1 MKNINNSIKVDYFQ
15 DESNSINSM
24 ISDLENNIILAVILV
39 LIIIIYWMSLKP
51 AILVSLSIPGS
62 FLLSMI
68 LLSTIGVTIN
78 VVVLFSLILSVGIL
92 IDGAIIVVEYAN
104 RRALENNLDNR
115 SIYILAAQ
123 KMARPVVASTLTT
136 LAAFFPLIF
145 WPGIAGEFMYYLPVT
160 LLTILSSSLIM
171 ALVFIPTLGIK
182 LNANNSNT
190 LYQSDNNISLLE
202 SGNLDQ
208 VDGMENIFLF

>member
-1 MKNINNSIKVDYFQ
+1 
-15 DESNSINSM
+15 
-24 ISDLENNIILAVILV
+24 
-39 LIIIIYWMSLKP
+39 
-51 AILVSLSIPGS
+51 
-62 FLLSMI
+62 MI
-68 LLSTIGVTIN
+68 LLSSIGVTIN

-136 LAAFFPLIF
+136 LAAFFPFIF

-190 LYQSDNNISLLE
+190 LYQSENNISLLE

-208 VDGMENIFLF
+208 VDGIQGKYISF